1 VRGRFDA
8 SGIRVSAKV
17 GPTALLTMFAFSV
30 LSGMD
35 DVTLGGPL
43 LAQGKALGDLPAK
56 SSQRDGATPKSK
68 VYTNAD
74 LKRPEDTTPA
84 TSPGADDAAT
94 ALPKIEMSREE
105 IVRAVMPAVVT
116 IETDVASGTGFFV
129 GPGIVLTNKHVVN
142 GGSSMRVRFSNG
154 QTSPAYVTSTA
165 SDGDLALVRVDAPA
179 SAQPSVVMGSAKG
192 VQIGEEVLAIGS
204 PLGLLQS
211 TVTRGIVSAIRSVG
225 GLMYV
230 QTDAAINPGNSGGPL
245 VDKYGRVI
253 GITTSKVAPAE
264 SLGFAIAIDHAK
276 RLLQGQISVVLQD
289 AARPSE
295 RNAALEATFNPSAK
309 SDTDRARQRG
319 AEQFETTVRA
329 LAQQADAVDTQWR
342 RYRAACGGQSG
353 SGAADG
359 RDWFGIWAEK
369 SSAGDPGSGCIG
381 FRGAMINAAVAIRL
395 ALQQAEENAR
405 RAGVYPGVARDI
417 RKKYVM
423 YWSGI

>member
-1 VRGRFDA
+1 M
-8 SGIRVSAKV
+8 SAKA
-17 GPTALLTMFAFSV
+17 GPTLLLTMLVFSV
-30 LSGMD
+30 LNVIVD
-35 DVTLGGPL
+35 LTPGGRL
-43 LAQGKALGDLPAK
+43 VAQGKALGDLPAR

-74 LKRPEDTTPA
+74 LKRPEDTTSA
-84 TSPGADDAAT
+84 TSLGPDDAAT
-94 ALPKIEMSREE
+94 ARPKIEMSREE
-105 IVRAVMPAVVT
+105 IVRTVMPAVVT
-116 IETDVASGTGFFV
+116 IETDVAAGTGFFV

-142 GGSSMRVRFSNG
+142 GGTSMRVRFSNG
-154 QTSPAYVTSTA
+154 QASPAYVTSTA
-165 SDGDLALVRVDAPA
+165 SDGDLALVRVEVPP
-179 SAQPSVVMGSAKG
+179 SQSSVVMGSAKG

-253 GITTSKVAPAE
+253 GITTSKVTPAE
-264 SLGFAIAIDHAK
+264 SLGFALAIDHAK

-289 AARPSE
+289 SGPSE

-309 SDTDRARQRG
+309 SDTDVARQRG

-329 LAQQADAVDTQWR
+329 LAQRADAVDTQWR
-342 RYRAACGGQSG
+342 RYRAACGGQNG
-353 SGAADG
+353 SGASDG
-359 RDWFGIWAEK
+359 REWFGIWADK
-369 SSAGDPGSGCIG
+369 TSGSDAGSACAG
-381 FRGAMINAAVAIRL
+381 FRHDMINAAVTIRL

-405 RAGVYPGVARDI
+405 RAGVYPGVVRDI

-423 YWSGI
+423 YWSGSDR

>member
-1 VRGRFDA
+1 VF
-8 SGIRVSAKV
+8 
-17 GPTALLTMFAFSV
+17 
-30 LSGMD
+30 
-35 DVTLGGPL
+35 
-43 LAQGKALGDLPAK
+43 
-56 SSQRDGATPKSK
+56 
-68 VYTNAD
+68 TNAD
-74 LKRPEDTTPA
+74 LKRPEDAAPT
-84 TSPGADDAAT
+84 TSPAADET
-94 ALPKIEMSREE
+94 ASAPPKIEMSREE

-116 IETDVASGTGFFV
+116 IETDAAAGTGFFV

-154 QTSPAYVTSTA
+154 QTAPAYVTSTA
-165 SDGDLALVRVDAPA
+165 SDGDLALVRVEAPA
-179 SAQPSVVMGSAKG
+179 SAQSSVVMDSAKG

-276 RLLQGQISVVLQD
+276 RLLQGQISVVLPD
-289 AARPSE
+289 SRPSE
-295 RNAALEATFNPSAK
+295 RNAALEATFSPGAR
-309 SDTDRARQRG
+309 SDSDLLRQRG
-319 AEQFETTVRA
+319 AEQFETTVRG

-342 RYRAACGGQSG
+342 RYRAACGGRSG

-359 RDWFGIWAEK
+359 RDWFGIWADK
-369 SSAGDPGSGCIG
+369 TPGNDPGSGCAG
-381 FRGAMINAAVAIRL
+381 FRGDMINAAVAIRL
-395 ALQQAEENAR
+395 AVQQAEETAR
-405 RAGVYPGVARDI
+405 RAGVYPGVVRDI

-423 YWSGI
+423 YWSGSDR

>member
-1 VRGRFDA
+1 MHPYFGVNA
-8 SGIRVSAKV
+8 RVGSTV
-17 GPTALLTMFAFSV
+17 LLTMLV
-30 LSGMD
+30 LSVD
-35 DVTLGGPL
+35 DVIDRVGSGGRL
-43 LAQGKALGDLPAK
+43 SAQGRALGDLPAK
-56 SSQRDGATPKSK
+56 SPQRDGATPRSK

-74 LKRPEDTTPA
+74 LKLPDDTTPVA
-84 TSPGADDAAT
+84 SPNADDAA
-94 ALPKIEMSREE
+94 AAPPKAEMSREE

-116 IETDVASGTGFFV
+116 IETDVAAGTGFFV
-129 GPGIVLTNKHVVN
+129 GPGIVLTNKHVVH

-154 QTSPAYVTSTA
+154 QTSPAYVTSSA
-165 SDGDLALVRVDAPA
+165 SDGDLALVRVEVPA
-179 SAQPSVVMGSAKG
+179 STPPPVVMGSAKS

-225 GLMYV
+225 GLTYV

-276 RLLQGQISVVLQD
+276 RLLQGQVSVVLQD
-289 AARPSE
+289 TRPSE

-309 SDTDRARQRG
+309 SDTDLARQRG
-319 AEQFETTVRA
+319 AEQFETTVRG
-329 LAQQADAVDTQWR
+329 LAHQADTVDAQWR
-342 RYRAACGGQSG
+342 RYRAACGGPSG

-359 RDWFGIWAEK
+359 RDWFGIWVEQTTG
-369 SSAGDPGSGCIG
+369 SDPGGCAG
-381 FRGAMINAAVAIRL
+381 FRSDMIKAAVAIRL

-405 RAGVYPGVARDI
+405 RAGMYPGVVRDI

-423 YWSGI
+423 YWSGSDR

>member
-1 VRGRFDA
+1 
-8 SGIRVSAKV
+8 
-17 GPTALLTMFAFSV
+17 
-30 LSGMD
+30 
-35 DVTLGGPL
+35 
-43 LAQGKALGDLPAK
+43 
-56 SSQRDGATPKSK
+56 
-68 VYTNAD
+68 
-74 LKRPEDTTPA
+74 
-84 TSPGADDAAT
+84 
-94 ALPKIEMSREE
+94 
-105 IVRAVMPAVVT
+105 
-116 IETDVASGTGFFV
+116 
-129 GPGIVLTNKHVVN
+129 
-142 GGSSMRVRFSNG
+142 
-154 QTSPAYVTSTA
+154 
-165 SDGDLALVRVDAPA
+165 
-179 SAQPSVVMGSAKG
+179 
-192 VQIGEEVLAIGS
+192 
-204 PLGLLQS
+204 
-211 TVTRGIVSAIRSVG
+211 VTRGIVSAIRSVG

-309 SDTDRARQRG
+309 SDTDLARQRG

-342 RYRAACGGQSG
+342 RYRAACGGRSG

-369 SSAGDPGSGCIG
+369 SSAGDPGSGCTG
-381 FRGAMINAAVAIRL
+381 FRSDMINAAVAIRL

-405 RAGVYPGVARDI
+405 RAGVYPGVVRDI

-423 YWSGI
+423 YWSGSDR

>member
-1 VRGRFDA
+1 
-8 SGIRVSAKV
+8 VSAKA
-17 GPTALLTMFAFSV
+17 GTTLLLTIFVFSV
-30 LSGMD
+30 LSVFD
-35 DVTLGGPL
+35 DLTLGGRL
-43 LAQGKALGDLPAK
+43 LAQGKAIGELPAK

-74 LKRPEDTTPA
+74 LKRPEDATPA
-84 TSPGADDAAT
+84 SSPNPDDAGT

-105 IVRAVMPAVVT
+105 IVRTVMPAVVT
-116 IETDVASGTGFFV
+116 IETNVASGTGFFV
-129 GPGIVLTNKHVVN
+129 GPGVVLTNKHVVN
-142 GGSSMRVRFSNG
+142 GGSSMRVRFSSG

-165 SDGDLALVRVDAPA
+165 SDGDLALVRVEGPA
-179 SAQPSVVMGSAKG
+179 SRQSQVVMGSAKG

-264 SLGFAIAIDHAK
+264 SLGFALAIDHAK

-289 AARPSE
+289 SRPAE
-295 RNAALEATFNPSAK
+295 RNAALEATFNPTAK
-309 SDTDRARQRG
+309 SDTDLARQRG

-329 LAQQADAVDTQWR
+329 LAKQADALDTQWR
-342 RYRAACGGQSG
+342 RYRAACGGQNG
-353 SGAADG
+353 SGASDG
-359 RDWFGIWAEK
+359 RDWFGIWADK
-369 SSAGDPGSGCIG
+369 TSGSDPGSSCAG
-381 FRGAMINAAVAIRL
+381 FRRDLMNAAVAVRL

-405 RAGVYPGVARDI
+405 RAGVYPGVVRDI

-423 YWSGI
+423 YWSRSDR

>member
-1 VRGRFDA
+1 M
-8 SGIRVSAKV
+8 SAKA
-17 GPTALLTMFAFSV
+17 GTILLLTIFVFSV
-30 LSGMD
+30 LSVFD
-35 DVTLGGPL
+35 DLTLGGRL
-43 LAQGKALGDLPAK
+43 LAQGKTLGELPAK
-56 SSQRDGATPKSK
+56 SSQHDGATPKSK

-74 LKRPEDTTPA
+74 LKRPEDATPA
-84 TSPGADDAAT
+84 SSSNPDDAGT

-105 IVRAVMPAVVT
+105 IVRTVMPAVVT
-116 IETDVASGTGFFV
+116 IETNVASGTGFFV

-165 SDGDLALVRVDAPA
+165 SDGDLALVRVEGPA
-179 SAQPSVVMGSAKG
+179 SRQSQVVMGSAKG

-264 SLGFAIAIDHAK
+264 SLGFALAIDHAK

-289 AARPSE
+289 SRPSE

-309 SDTDRARQRG
+309 SDTDLARQRG

-329 LAQQADAVDTQWR
+329 LAKQADALDTQWR
-342 RYRAACGGQSG
+342 RYRAACGGQNG
-353 SGAADG
+353 SGASDG
-359 RDWFGIWAEK
+359 RDWFGIWADK
-369 SSAGDPGSGCIG
+369 TSGSDPGSSCAG
-381 FRGAMINAAVAIRL
+381 FRRDLINAAVAVRL

-405 RAGVYPGVARDI
+405 RAGVYPGVVRDI

-423 YWSGI
+423 YWSGSDR